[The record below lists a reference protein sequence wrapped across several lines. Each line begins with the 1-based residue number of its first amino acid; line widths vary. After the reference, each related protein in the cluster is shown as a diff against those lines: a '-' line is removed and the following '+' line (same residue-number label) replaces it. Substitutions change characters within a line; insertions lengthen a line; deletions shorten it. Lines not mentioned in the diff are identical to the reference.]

1 MPLILPGNVGSATAA
16 TGFNVANSLRFAG
29 AARDTYLTATFGSS
43 PTLATKNTISL
54 WFKRSLIDAT
64 QQMYATNNNA
74 ANIILNRSGAS
85 TGPTAAFYTNSG
97 QLLGPRLYRDTSA
110 WMHFVYTF
118 DSTQGTEANRFKV
131 YINGVEETSFN
142 NTAYPAQEASQ
153 LGVNG
158 QEIQIGTRANY
169 DRIFDGYMAE
179 TAFVDGQ
186 ALDATSFGE
195 FDSDSGIWKPI
206 NISGLTFGNNG
217 FYLEYKGT
225 GTSANSSGIGAD
237 TSGNDLHFA
246 VNAFT
251 AVDQSTDTCT
261 NNFAT
266 WNPLAC
272 AMQNVG
278 NNVTFSEGNLKAVG
292 TSGGEGTLLSTIA
305 VNSGKWYAEFKMI
318 DVADGNFSQ
327 VALLD
332 EEGAVKTNGGTGA
345 TISVGNV
352 TVKPN
357 GDLFINGTR
366 SAGWG
371 PTFTDN
377 DIIQI
382 AADLD
387 NGAFYFGKNGTY
399 SNSGNPESG
408 ASKTGAAYAFTA
420 SSKLWFFA
428 GGLNG
433 TGSAVEAN
441 FGSPS
446 FTISSGNTDG
456 NGYGNF
462 EYAVPSGY
470 FALNTKNL
478 AEFG

>member
-16 TGFNVANSLRFAG
+16 IGFNVANSCRFDSASSADLRISDYSGAG
-29 AARDTYLTATFGSS
+29 TSRKTRTYSMWIKRSELSYAVIFGSAGKDHWVF
-43 PTLATKNTISL
+43 TADHKIQ
-54 WFKRSLIDAT
+54 I
-64 QQMYATNNNA
+64 
-74 ANIILNRSGAS
+74 NIGSGTDS
-85 TGPTAAFYTNSG
+85 RRITDMVF
-97 QLLGPRLYRDTSA
+97 RDVSA
-110 WMHFVYTF
+110 WYHIVFAYDT
-118 DSTQGTEANRFKV
+118 TQGTAANRFTMWVNGAVATTSIVAGKNEV
-131 YINGVEETSFN
+131 AEDEEALVFINGDTHTIGSDEDS
-142 NTAYPAQEASQ
+142 AS
-153 LGVNG
+153 
-158 QEIQIGTRANY
+158 Y
-169 DRIFDGYMAE
+169 CDCYMAE
-179 TAFVDGQ
+179 WVFVDGQ
-186 ALDATSFGE
+186 KLDADSFGE
-195 FDSDSGIWKPI
+195 YDSDSGIWKPKDV
-206 NISGLTFGNNG
+206 SGITLGTNG
-217 FYLEYKGT
+217 FYLNF
-225 GTSANSSGIGAD
+225 ADSSDLGIDA
-237 TSGNDLHFA
+237 GNDNDFEPTNL
-246 VNAFT
+246 T
-251 AVDQSTDTCT
+251 ATDQTTDTCT

-272 AMQNVG
+272 AMQNVA

-332 EEGAVKTNGGTGA
+332 ELGAVKIGGGTGA
-345 TISVGNV
+345 TVSVGNV

-357 GDLFINGTR
+357 GDLFINETR

-456 NGYGNF
+456 DGYGNF

-478 AEFG
+478 AEYGG

>member
-1 MPLILPGNVGSATAA
+1 MTAQTILPANSVVDS
-16 TGFNVANSLRFAG
+16 GFNVANSLRFRG
-29 AARDTYLTATFGSS
+29 ATANTYLTATFGSA

-64 QQMYATNNNA
+64 QQLYATNNNA

-97 QLLGPRLYRDTSA
+97 QLLGPRQYRDTSA
-110 WMHFVYTF
+110 WMHFVFAF

-131 YINGVEETSFN
+131 YINGVEETSFD

-186 ALDATSFGE
+186 ALNATSFGE

-206 NISGLTFGNNG
+206 DISGLTFGNNG
-217 FYLEYKGT
+217 FYLEYKQT

-251 AVDQSTDTCT
+251 AADQSTDTCT

-266 WNPLAC
+266 LNSHIFESS
-272 AMQNVG
+272 G
-278 NNVTFSEGNLKAVG
+278 NTFAEGNLKI
-292 TSGGEGTLLSTIA
+292 TGGGSDSWTTHYGLSTIA
-305 VNSGKWYAEFKMI
+305 VSTGKWFVEAKVTTVQDAQAI
-318 DVADGNFSQ
+318 LGLISTSKTIGSSLKDNGVAAVEKSGRITGGGNNIQTSLTAFSNNDI
-327 VALLD
+327 AGLAFD
-332 EEGAVKTNGGTGA
+332 ATNGTAQFYRNGSAYGNAVSSIASDTYYFA
-345 TISVGNV
+345 T
-352 TVKPN
+352 T
-357 GDLFINGTR
+357 
-366 SAGWG
+366 
-371 PTFTDN
+371 
-377 DIIQI
+377 
-382 AADLD
+382 
-387 NGAFYFGKNGTY
+387 TY
-399 SNSGNPESG
+399 E
-408 ASKTGAAYAFTA
+408 
-420 SSKLWFFA
+420 A
-428 GGLNG
+428 GGV
-433 TGSAVEAN
+433 VELN
-441 FGSPS
+441 FGSPPYS
-446 FTISSGNTDG
+446 ESGGNSDA

-462 EYAVPSGY
+462 SMAVPSGY

-478 AEFG
+478 AEYG

>member
-1 MPLILPGNVGSATAA
+1 MTAQTILPANSAASG
-16 TGFNVANSLRFAG
+16 GFDVANSCRF
-29 AARDTYLTATFGSS
+29 DSGSS
-43 PTLATKNTISL
+43 AYMHKTPDSASNRRTFTIST
-54 WFKRSLIDAT
+54 WIKRSKL
-64 QQMYATNNNA
+64 
-74 ANIILNRSGAS
+74 GAS
-85 TGPTAAFYTNSG
+85 QFVYNVRPDSNGATGIFFTSGDVLFLTIEPISKTLVTN
-97 QLLGPRLYRDTSA
+97 RVFRDISA
-110 WMHFVYTF
+110 WYHIVYAIDT
-118 DSTQGTEANRFKV
+118 TQGTAANRIKLYV
-131 YINGVEETSFN
+131 NGVQETSFSAASYPDQN
-142 NTAYPAQEASQ
+142 ADLDVNTANPI
-153 LGVNG
+153 N
-158 QEIQIGTRANY
+158 IGRRLENSSDFIGAY
-169 DRIFDGYMAE
+169 LSEFVFIDGL
-179 TAFVDGQ
+179 
-186 ALDATSFGE
+186 ALAPTSFGE
-195 FDSDSGIWKPI
+195 FDEDSGIWKPKRV
-206 NISGLTFGNNG
+206 SGLTFGTNG
-217 FYLEYKGT
+217 FYLNFQ
-225 GTSANSSGIGAD
+225 A
-237 TSGNDLHFA
+237 SGNLGNDASGGTDLTESGLA
-246 VNAFT
+246 AT
-251 AVDQSTDTCT
+251 DQTTDTCT

-292 TSGGEGTLLSTIA
+292 TSGGEGTLISTIA

-332 EEGAVKTNGGTGA
+332 EEAVVKITGGTGA
-345 TISVGNV
+345 TISRGNV

-357 GDLFINGTR
+357 GDLFIAETR
-366 SAGWG
+366 SQSWG

-399 SNSGNPESG
+399 SNSGDPTTG

-441 FGSPS
+441 FGNPS
-446 FTISSGNTDG
+446 FAISSSNTDG
-456 NGYGNF
+456 DGHGNF
-462 EYAVPSGY
+462 EFAVPSGY

-478 AEFG
+478 AEYGG